1 MTTRDDGGP
10 FHPVQPKGSDGL
22 PECASYLGASFRDV
36 AAMHA
41 MAGICASHPTSGS
54 TDELIGMIAEA
65 SVKLADALIAELR
78 KTKGV

>member
-22 PECASYLGASFRDV
+22 PECASHLGASFRDV

-41 MAGICASHPTSGS
+41 MAA
-54 TDELIGMIAEA
+54 MISPGTFYGPQDTAA
-65 SVKLADALIAELR
+65 KAVLFADALIAELR
-78 KTKGV
+78 K